1 MIKIHIHMAKQKK
14 KLSPSQKTAK
24 KKGQQ
29 EYVTIFMNGKQKRIK
44 RPVLVEGVDV
54 EEYIRTN
61 ADPVWLHQNELW
73 EYIDLPEEDDLIMNC
88 AKKV

>member
-1 MIKIHIHMAKQKK
+1 MAKQKK
-14 KLSPSQKTAK
+14 KLSPSQKAAK
-24 KKGQQ
+24 KKVPKQ

-44 RPVLVEGVDV
+44 RPVLVDGMHV
-54 EEYIRTN
+54 EEFIRTN